1 MASFPQNL
9 PEPRS
14 IPLRGGAALRWGIL
28 APGEIARDFTSAMHA
43 NTDQRV
49 HAVASRSAERAERFA
64 ATHGIPRWYD
74 SYQALVADPDIDVVY
89 VAAPHSEH
97 ARLAVL
103 AIQAGKHVLVEKPL
117 AMSEAE
123 ARTIVKA
130 ARAARVFAME
140 AMWSRYLPQT
150 DVAAQL
156 LDDGVLGD
164 VRAVSADFGAA
175 FPFDAEGRAFNPAL
189 GGGALLDLGVY
200 AVWFA
205 VFALGAPQRITA
217 RGSLAATGVDAQS
230 ALVLEYPSAAQ
241 AVVTTSLLVRTP
253 DVGVIAG
260 TDARLE
266 FDEPFLMPS
275 AVTLVDA
282 QGGERL
288 TWRDESGLTGRD
300 GLAWEAAAVAQHIAD
315 GLTESP
321 VHPLD
326 TSLQVLH
333 VIDAARAQLGYPA

>member
-1 MASFPQNL
+1 MTSFPKSL

-28 APGEIARDFTSAMHA
+28 APGAIARDFASTMHA

-49 HAVASRSAERAERFA
+49 HAVASRSAQRAEKFA

-74 SYQALVADPDIDVVY
+74 SYEALVADPEIDVVY

-97 ARLAVL
+97 ARLALL

-117 AMSEAE
+117 ATSEAE
-123 ARTIVKA
+123 ARTIVTA
-130 ARAARVFAME
+130 ARAAGVFAME
-140 AMWSRYLPQT
+140 AMKTRFLPQT

-156 LDDGVLGD
+156 LGDGALGD
-164 VRAVSADFGAA
+164 VRAASADFGAA
-175 FPFDAEGRAFNPAL
+175 FPVDPEGRIFNPAL

-205 VFALGAPQRITA
+205 VFALGTPQRVTA
-217 RGSLAATGVDAQS
+217 RGSLASTGVDAQS
-230 ALVLEYPSAAQ
+230 ALILDYPSAAQ
-241 AVVTTSLLVRTP
+241 ALVSTSLLVATP
-253 DVGVIAG
+253 GAGMIAG

-266 FDEPFLMPS
+266 FDPHFVAPG
-275 AVTLVDA
+275 AVTLVNA
-282 QGGERL
+282 HGGERL
-288 TWRDESGLTGRD
+288 TWRDESGLNGRE
-300 GLAWEAAAVAQHIAD
+300 GMAWEAAAVAQHIAD
-315 GLTESP
+315 GLTEAP
-321 VHPLD
+321 EHPLD

>member
-1 MASFPQNL
+1 VTSFPNSL
-9 PEPRS
+9 PEPRT
-14 IPLRGGAALRWGIL
+14 IPLRGGAVLRWGIL
-28 APGEIARDFTSAMHA
+28 APGEIARDFTSTMHA

-49 HAVASRSAERAERFA
+49 HAVASRSAARAEQFA

-74 SYQALVADPDIDVVY
+74 SYEALVADPDIDVVY
-89 VAAPHSEH
+89 VSAPHSEH
-97 ARLAVL
+97 ARLALL

-117 AMSEAE
+117 AMTEAE
-123 ARTIVKA
+123 ARVIVQA
-130 ARAARVFAME
+130 ARTAGVFAME
-140 AMWSRYLPQT
+140 AMWSRFLPQT

-156 LDDGVLGD
+156 LEDGALGD
-164 VRAVSADFGAA
+164 LRSASADFGAA
-175 FPFDAEGRAFNPAL
+175 FPFEPEGRGFNPAL

-205 VFALGAPQRITA
+205 VFALGAPQRVTA
-217 RGSLAATGVDAQS
+217 RGSLAVTGVDAQS
-230 ALVLEYPSAAQ
+230 VLILDYPPNAQALVS
-241 AVVTTSLLVRTP
+241 TSLLVATP
-253 DVGVIAG
+253 GVGMIAG

-266 FDEPFLMPS
+266 FDPLFLMPG
-275 AVTLVDA
+275 AVTLVNA
-282 QGGERL
+282 HGGDRL
-288 TWRDESGLTGRD
+288 TWRDESGLAGRD

-333 VIDAARAQLGYPA
+333 VIDVARAQLGYPA